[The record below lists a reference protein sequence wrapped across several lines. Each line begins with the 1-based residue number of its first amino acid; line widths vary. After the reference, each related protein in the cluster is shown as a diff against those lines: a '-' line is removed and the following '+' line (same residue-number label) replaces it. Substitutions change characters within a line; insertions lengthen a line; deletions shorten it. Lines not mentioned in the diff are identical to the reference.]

1 MVRWCARVKE
11 VKPELEGETRSDVR
25 HIAFAINV
33 IQFLF
38 ISVLLVNLTHSN
50 ASKSAAF

>member
-11 VKPELEGETRSDVR
+11 VKLELEGETHSDVR
-25 HIAFAINV
+25 HIAFAINL
-33 IQFLF
+33 ITFLF
-38 ISVLLVNLTHSN
+38 ISVLLVNWSN